1 LYGTHCTYQCQ
12 PLALELG
19 LSNVTSSST
28 DGEVIEA
35 AVVWMGLLDGYN
47 GFVDEIVNFVVPL
60 APYIESLGL
69 DGMICFIAGCVFDLV
84 LIGWWL
90 L

>member
-1 LYGTHCTYQCQ
+1 
-12 PLALELG
+12 
-19 LSNVTSSST
+19 
-28 DGEVIEA
+28 
-35 AVVWMGLLDGYN
+35 MGLLDGYN